1 MTPTESASS
10 WLRDQIHV
18 QADGLS
24 GHLESPKCRSARS
37 PSTRWQRAPARD
49 RLPESASWGGTSTMS
64 RVTRGEGRAACPCS
78 GRRLS
83 GRGK

>member
-24 GHLESPKCRSARS
+24 GHLDGFW
-37 PSTRWQRAPARD
+37 PSVADSRWIGG
-49 RLPESASWGGTSTMS
+49 ASEGWE
-64 RVTRGEGRAACPCS
+64 RGP
-78 GRRLS
+78 
-83 GRGK
+83 